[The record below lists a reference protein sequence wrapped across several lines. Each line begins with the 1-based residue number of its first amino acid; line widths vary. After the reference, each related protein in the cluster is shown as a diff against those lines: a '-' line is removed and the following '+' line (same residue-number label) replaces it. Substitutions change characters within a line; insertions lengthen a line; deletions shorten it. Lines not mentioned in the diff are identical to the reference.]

1 MLSESDQTMDQQEH
15 TIEIGEDQNP
25 SLGQIKVN
33 HTVVATIVKIAA
45 TGVKGVIGVGGSF
58 IENVSALFSSKDYD
72 KGVRVSEDEAGN
84 YNIEI
89 RVHMEY
95 GVELAKTAE
104 NLQLTIAKQVTNM
117 TGKPVAAVD
126 VIIEGIKMAE
136 ELAPKPPKKQA
147 SAEEAS

>member
-1 MLSESDQTMDQQEH
+1 MEQQEP
-15 TIEIGEDQNP
+15 TIDIGEDQDG

-33 HTVVATIVKIAA
+33 HTVVATIVKMAA
-45 TGVKGVIGVGGSF
+45 TSVKGVVGVGGSF

-84 YNIEI
+84 YVIEL

-104 NLQLTIAKQVTNM
+104 NLQLTVGKQVSNM
-117 TGKPVAAVD
+117 TGKTVASVD
-126 VIIEGIKMAE
+126 VIIEGVKMAE
-136 ELAPKPPKKQA
+136 ELEQKRAA
-147 SAEEAS
+147 LARETEE

>member
-1 MLSESDQTMDQQEH
+1 MDQQEP
-15 TIEIGEDQNP
+15 TIDISEEQSS

-33 HTVVATIVKIAA
+33 HTVVATIVKMAA
-45 TGVKGVIGVGGSF
+45 TSVNGVVGVGGSF
-58 IENVSALFSSKDYD
+58 IENVSALFTAKDYD

-84 YNIEI
+84 YVIEI

-104 NLQLTIAKQVTNM
+104 NLQLTIAKQVTTM

-126 VIIEGIKMAE
+126 VIIEGVKMAE
-136 ELAPKPPKKQA
+136 EMMEKRRRT
-147 SAEEAS
+147 EEETTD

>member
-1 MLSESDQTMDQQEH
+1 MDQQEH
-15 TIEIGEDQNP
+15 TIEIGEEHGA

-45 TGVKGVIGVGGSF
+45 TGVNGVVGVGGSF

-95 GVELAKTAE
+95 GVELAKAAE
-104 NLQLTIAKQVTNM
+104 NLQLTIAKQVTSM
-117 TGKPVAAVD
+117 TGKSVAAVD
-126 VIIEGIKMAE
+126 VIIEGVKMAE
-136 ELAPKPPKKQA
+136 ELAPKPKRLAAPDE
-147 SAEEAS
+147 S

>member
-1 MLSESDQTMDQQEH
+1 MDQQEH
-15 TIEIGEDQNP
+15 TIEIGEDHGT

-45 TGVKGVIGVGGSF
+45 TSVNGVVGVGGSF

-84 YNIEI
+84 YHIEI

-95 GVELAKTAE
+95 GVELAKAAE
-104 NLQLTIAKQVTNM
+104 NLQLTVAKQVTSM
-117 TGKPVAAVD
+117 TGKAVAAVD
-126 VIIEGIKMAE
+126 VIIEGVKMAD
-136 ELAPKPPKKQA
+136 ELAPKPKRLPA
-147 SAEEAS
+147 LEES

>member
-1 MLSESDQTMDQQEH
+1 MDQQET
-15 TIEIGEDQNP
+15 TIDIGEDQEG

-45 TGVKGVIGVGGSF
+45 TSVKGVVGVGGSF

-84 YNIEI
+84 YLIEI
-89 RVHMEY
+89 RVHMQY

-104 NLQLTIAKQVTNM
+104 SLQLTVGKQVTNM
-117 TGKPVAAVD
+117 TGKTVAAVD
-126 VIIEGIKMAE
+126 VIIEGVKME
-136 ELAPKPPKKQA
+136 EEIQQHKKQLEKA
-147 SAEEAS
+147 SED